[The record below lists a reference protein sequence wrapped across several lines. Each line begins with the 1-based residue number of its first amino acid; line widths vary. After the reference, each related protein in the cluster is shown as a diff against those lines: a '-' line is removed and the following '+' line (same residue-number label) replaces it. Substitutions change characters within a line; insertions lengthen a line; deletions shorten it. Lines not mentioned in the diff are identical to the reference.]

1 MTRLFTVLLLMLSNG
16 LALKA
21 QEAIVW
27 DHGLVSDKLTG
38 VWEAI
43 EEPSP
48 KSALES
54 VMESRNWHIVNHFPK
69 TFSTATKVV
78 WLRAKVANKMA
89 KPASVMVFTKGI
101 DDLRAYWTDN
111 LDNRHAFYTGKNL
124 PISKRLFASQFL
136 VVPVTLPPHS
146 QTIIYIRIY
155 NQSYHL
161 SLPYL
166 TIADPGYTRVA
177 IKKGEL
183 GYNLYLGGIF
193 LMILF
198 SVILFT
204 FFQEKLYLFYLF
216 CLIGSFLMAA
226 VVNDYHYLVFAE
238 TPVFIKNKNIF
249 AVLTTLLNIIY
260 LLFAEQYL
268 RIDARQN
275 SVVIRFSR
283 IVMGLLLT
291 LLTVMLLLGK
301 ELFYYRMFFYPLFGM
316 NTVVMYYH
324 LITSIQK
331 KYSPSWYFLIATTPV
346 AIVSV
351 MEITSDFNGIPA
363 QTLHDIYYTAT
374 FIEMFFLTIGIVYR
388 FRIERADY
396 HALQNDFF
404 IAEINA
410 QNRERER
417 IAKDL
422 HDNIGASI
430 AGVMLKLREFSDKHA
445 DIAHFSIEFKNA
457 MTYLA
462 QAYRDARGLSHE
474 LASQVLTKIGLIE
487 EIRERY
493 GSIANPEFKFS
504 LPDVSP
510 NFEPFVEHSLN
521 KIISESVQNILKHA
535 KATEVGITIVQE
547 NKLVKVRIEDNGIG
561 FDIAK
566 TEKVGMGLGNLRH
579 RAENELKGSIRIES
593 SPGNGTIISVK
604 FHIK

>member
-1 MTRLFTVLLLMLSNG
+1 MTRLLTIFFIILSNG
-16 LALKA
+16 GLLKA
-21 QEAIVW
+21 QRTVVW
-27 DHGLVSDKLTG
+27 DPMLVSDKLTG

-43 EEPSP
+43 EEPTNTST
-48 KSALES
+48 LEA
-54 VMESRNWHIVNHFPK
+54 VKESRNWHAISSFPK
-69 TFSTATKVV
+69 TFSSATKVV
-78 WLRAKVANKMA
+78 WLRTRLANNTSLS
-89 KPASVMVFTKGI
+89 ASAMIFTKGI
-101 DDLRAYWTDN
+101 DDMRAFWA
-111 LDNRHAFYTGKNL
+111 DNRNNRNTFYTGKNV
-124 PISKRLFASQFL
+124 PISRRHFTSQFL
-136 VVPVTLPPHS
+136 VVPMTLPPRS
-146 QTIIYIRIY
+146 LTTIYVRIY

-166 TIADPGYTRVA
+166 TISNRGYTQVA

-183 GYNLYLGGIF
+183 GYDLYLGGIF

-198 SVILFT
+198 SIILFT
-204 FFQEKLYLFYLF
+204 FFQERLYLFYLF
-216 CLIGSFLMAA
+216 CLIGSFIMAA
-226 VVNDYHYLVFAE
+226 VVNDYHYLLFDD

-249 AVLTTLLNIIY
+249 AILTTLLNIIY

-283 IVMGLLLT
+283 VVMGLLLA
-291 LLTVMLLLGK
+291 LLAVMLLSGK
-301 ELFYYRMFFYPLFGM
+301 ELFYYRMFFYPLFGL
-316 NTVVMYYH
+316 NTMVMYYH

-351 MEITSDFNGIPA
+351 MEITSDFNGIPV

-396 HALQNDFF
+396 QALQNDFF

-430 AGVMLKLREFSDKHA
+430 AGVMFKLREFSDKHLDVA
-445 DIAHFSIEFKNA
+445 NFSIEFKNA

-462 QAYRDARGLSHE
+462 QAYKDVRGLSHE

-493 GSIANPEFKFS
+493 GSIANPEFKLS
-504 LPDVSP
+504 LPDVNP

-547 NKLVKVRIEDNGIG
+547 KKLVKVRIEDNGIG
-561 FDIAK
+561 FDITK
-566 TEKVGMGLGNLRH
+566 TEKAGMGLGNLRH
-579 RAENELKGSIRIES
+579 RAENELKGNIRIES
-593 SPGNGTIISVK
+593 SPGNGTIISIK